1 MLWRNGQARYFA
13 HSLLSAMG
21 PLMEGLHAFEPKTKA
36 VIDLESFVPDDQL
49 LRDVDRLV
57 AS

>member
-1 MLWRNGQARYFA
+1 MGRLVFLRTPLF
-13 HSLLSAMG
+13 SAMG
-21 PLMEGLHAFEPKTKA
+21 PLMEGLHAFEPKTRT
-36 VIDLESFVPDDQL
+36 VIDLVSFVPDDRL

>member
-1 MLWRNGQARYFA
+1 MGRFA
-13 HSLLSAMG
+13 LLRIPPFSAMG
-21 PLMEGLHAFEPKTKA
+21 SLMQGLHAFEPTTRT
-36 VIDLESFVPDDQL
+36 VIDLESFVLDDHL